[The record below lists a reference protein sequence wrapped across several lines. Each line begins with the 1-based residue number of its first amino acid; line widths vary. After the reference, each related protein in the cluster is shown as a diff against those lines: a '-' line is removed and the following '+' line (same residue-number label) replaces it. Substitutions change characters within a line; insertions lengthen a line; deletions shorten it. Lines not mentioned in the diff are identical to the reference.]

1 MFHNSINSGRA
12 LTGRYITSLITTCS
26 ARTTPAPVQT
36 ATASETSETNETN
49 GLVNKFRGLNMA

>member
-36 ATASETSETNETN
+36 AMTNETNETN